1 MSLREPGRVVE
12 FKTALRW
19 RVIFPDV
26 EHLAVSS
33 YLRELA
39 ASDCSPS
46 TLRSYGF
53 DLLRWLRFLHPRMTA
68 WERADR
74 LDVREFV
81 EWLRETPNPQRL
93 RRRLDAPPPGSV
105 NPLTG
110 KPVLPVKYASR
121 TINHQLSVLFG
132 LYEFACV
139 ADLGPMVN
147 PVPAQRAPHGGR
159 LHAHHNPMEHFVV
172 HRRATYRQKVPRP
185 AWRAIPEERC
195 VGSERYLHCAV
206 FDGAWGSFGRSSVTA
221 EFYNPPGDS
230 PSGWRRRARRFGRQ
244 AGGCFSRTLR
254 SRLVGES
261 GERRRCRLS
270 PLGHAHLNCRRRY
283 TVTMNPP
290 SGLHPLR
297 DPSAP
302 ADSDKGW

>member
-12 FKTALRW
+12 FKTGLQW

-53 DLLRWLRFLHPRMTA
+53 DLLRGLRFLHRRMTA

-93 RRRLDAPPPGSV
+93 RRRPDAPPPGSV
-105 NPLTG
+105 NPVTG

-121 TINHQLSVLFG
+121 TMNHQLSVLFG
-132 LYEFACV
+132 FYEFACV
-139 ADLGPMVN
+139 AGDTRRRRGRVVFTAAATGIGRWVCTRRPSR
-147 PVPAQRAPHGGR
+147 AAPHRGDD
-159 LHAHHNPMEHFVV
+159 LQ
-172 HRRATYRQKVPRP
+172 RR
-185 AWRAIPEERC
+185 
-195 VGSERYLHCAV
+195 
-206 FDGAWGSFGRSSVTA
+206 
-221 EFYNPPGDS
+221 
-230 PSGWRRRARRFGRQ
+230 
-244 AGGCFSRTLR
+244 
-254 SRLVGES
+254 
-261 GERRRCRLS
+261 
-270 PLGHAHLNCRRRY
+270 
-283 TVTMNPP
+283 
-290 SGLHPLR
+290 
-297 DPSAP
+297 SAP
-302 ADSDKGW
+302 R